1 MNNAIALA
9 MPPQGF
15 IDHLRCK
22 TAAND
27 HSGAR
32 WTVAN
37 WIVEQLREQGGTFA
51 DADYRRAMSFSCV
64 FEAIAT
70 IHAELGYLPEELV
83 SLRYRRTK
91 EMLAFV
97 RKVNPEVAE
106 AIRSV
111 L

>member
-1 MNNAIALA
+1 MNKAIALA

-15 IDHLRCK
+15 IDHLRRK

-37 WIVEQLREQGGTFA
+37 WIVKQLREQGGTIA
-51 DADYRRAMSFSCV
+51 DADYRQAMSFSCV

-70 IHAELGYLPEELV
+70 IHAEFEHLPEELV
-83 SLRYRRTK
+83 SLRYRRTE
-91 EMLAFV
+91 EMLAFIG
-97 RKVNPEVAE
+97 KTNSEVAE
-106 AIRSV
+106 AIRKA